1 MIEATDATRKQFLL
15 GQMGKTEEV
24 LVETTK
30 SLLGYEGFTNNY
42 TPVYVNCDPALCG
55 NVVKMRLEAVL
66 EGHCV
71 GTLL

>member
-15 GQMGKTEEV
+15 GQLGKTEEV

-30 SLLGYEGFTNNY
+30 SPLGYEGFAKNY
-42 TPVYVNCDPALCG
+42 TPVYVSCDPALCG